1 MLKKVSAFIFLII
14 SCNFLVF
21 GGSANKSNKEE
32 KPFFTL
38 SVSPVFEI
46 KNGNM
51 GEWVFTE
58 KSNYDT
64 KLLSYLDW
72 GITSSFSAGIKS
84 GITIKDFFLNL
95 KFTAGFPSNCGTLTD
110 SDWLNVE
117 ITTSPQLNY
126 KTSFSEHENHQ
137 NYDFCFNAEAG
148 WSFNIISSFKISP
161 SFSLNYAKTQFSGVN
176 GQYFYGKYIEV
187 DSEKGYYY
195 PYNSENESYV
205 STGTYSETVI
215 NYMREAVS
223 VFIGTDFSYTFNGK
237 YTGYKPLFLS
247 LGFKIAPF
255 SYTFNLD
262 NHFKKSI
269 DYVDICQGY
278 FREFNISSKAGYFF
292 TGCFALNFDFDFTK
306 LNLITGSVYNKAAS
320 EKYYSK
326 DNSAKGGATAKF
338 YNFSVSCKYVF
349 Q

>member
-1 MLKKVSAFIFLII
+1 M
-14 SCNFLVF
+14 
-21 GGSANKSNKEE
+21 
-32 KPFFTL
+32 
-38 SVSPVFEI
+38 
-46 KNGNM
+46 
-51 GEWVFTE
+51 
-58 KSNYDT
+58 
-64 KLLSYLDW
+64 
-72 GITSSFSAGIKS
+72 
-84 GITIKDFFLNL
+84 
-95 KFTAGFPSNCGTLTD
+95 
-110 SDWLNVE
+110 NVE
-117 ITTSPQLNY
+117 KTTSPQLNY

-176 GQYFYGKYIEV
+176 GQYFYGK

-195 PYNSENESYV
+195 PYNSENKSYV
-205 STGTYSETVI
+205 STGTFSEAVI

-262 NHFKKSI
+262 NHFIKST

-278 FREFNISSKAGYFF
+278 FKEFNISAKAGYFF
-292 TGCFALNFDFDFTK
+292 TDSFALNFDFDFTK
-306 LNLITGSVYNKAAS
+306 LNLITGSVYRKNAS
-320 EKYYSK
+320 EKYYTQDKYS
-326 DNSAKGGATAKF
+326 KGGATSRF
-338 YNFSVSCKYVF
+338 YSFSVSCKYVF
-349 Q
+349 H

>member
-1 MLKKVSAFIFLII
+1 MLKKVSAFIFLIVA
-14 SCNFLVF
+14 CNFLVF

-110 SDWLNVE
+110 SDWFNVE

-176 GQYFYGKYIEV
+176 GQSFYGKE

-205 STGTYSETVI
+205 STETYSETVI

-223 VFIGTDFSYTFNGK
+223 VFIGTAPAPILNPSLNGF
-237 YTGYKPLFLS
+237 PL
-247 LGFKIAPF
+247 
-255 SYTFNLD
+255 Y
-262 NHFKKSI
+262 
-269 DYVDICQGY
+269 
-278 FREFNISSKAGYFF
+278 
-292 TGCFALNFDFDFTK
+292 
-306 LNLITGSVYNKAAS
+306 ITGL
-320 EKYYSK
+320 E
-326 DNSAKGGATAKF
+326 F
-338 YNFSVSCKYVF
+338 P

>member
-1 MLKKVSAFIFLII
+1 MLKKVSAFIFLIVA
-14 SCNFLVF
+14 CNFLVF
-21 GGSANKSNKEE
+21 GGSAI
-32 KPFFTL
+32 TL

-84 GITIKDFFLNL
+84 TITIKDFFLNL

-117 ITTSPQLNY
+117 KTTSPQLNY

-176 GQYFYGKYIEV
+176 GQYFYGK

-195 PYNSENESYV
+195 PYNSENKSYV
-205 STGTYSETVI
+205 STGTFSEAVI

-262 NHFKKSI
+262 NHLLKSA

-292 TGCFALNFDFDFTK
+292 TDSFALNFDFDFTK
-306 LNLITGSVYNKAAS
+306 LNLITGSVYSKKAS
-320 EKYYSK
+320 EKYYTQDKYS
-326 DNSAKGGATAKF
+326 KGGATSRF
-338 YNFSVSCKYVF
+338 YSFSVSCKYVF